1 MVCKKEEKTT
11 ERPPEESK
19 NRKGSL
25 PGQMKEPEN
34 DEKKEA
40 KRLNFACIY
49 RKRVVHCNR
58 QFNNGRSYFVVTP
71 CDPRWKEKKMKKF
84 FALFLSALLLAAVL
98 CGCGDTKP
106 EEEAGGFGSDETS
119 SSGEIVVGG
128 ELTVAIA
135 QDLGDS
141 LDPYQMTAAGTREV
155 FFNVYEGLVKP
166 DADGNFI
173 AAVASD
179 YSVSEDGLTY
189 TFPLRE
195 GVLFHNGDAV
205 TAEDVI
211 YSFETCAATSIFDN
225 MVAALSHAKVTADGN
240 TITVTLSEPDSAFL
254 SIVSGVYIVPADY
267 KDQATAPVGT
277 GPFKFVSRSAQ
288 ENLVMEKFADYWGEP
303 AYLDKVTFKIF
314 EDPNALMSALSA
326 GSIDLANHQPY
337 DRVEALKGGDFKI
350 LEGTMNLVQAL
361 YLNNAVEPFN
371 KEEVRQAMCYAVNA
385 DEIMELTAAG
395 YGTKLGSS
403 IYPNFT
409 KYFDESLADLYPQDI
424 EKAKQML
431 ADAGY
436 PDGFKMTITI
446 PSNYSTH
453 MNVGEVLVEQLAQV
467 GITATIEPV
476 EWETW
481 LTDVYAGRKFE
492 STIIG
497 FDASTLNAGALLNRW
512 MSDDDTNMIN
522 YNNKDYDAV
531 MKKAA
536 ACTDD
541 EEQTALYKEA
551 AAILAETAANVYI
564 QDLVDFALMK
574 PDLDGYEFYPLYV
587 MDLSKVHYVA

>member
-1 MVCKKEEKTT
+1 
-11 ERPPEESK
+11 
-19 NRKGSL
+19 
-25 PGQMKEPEN
+25 
-34 DEKKEA
+34 
-40 KRLNFACIY
+40 
-49 RKRVVHCNR
+49 
-58 QFNNGRSYFVVTP
+58 
-71 CDPRWKEKKMKKF
+71 MKKF